1 MQSLKS
7 TKFIVLFSEVLF
19 MLAFTISIMTLNF
32 KTEVKWDSF

>member
-1 MQSLKS
+1 MLSFKS

-19 MLAFTISIMTLNF
+19 MIVFILSIITLNF